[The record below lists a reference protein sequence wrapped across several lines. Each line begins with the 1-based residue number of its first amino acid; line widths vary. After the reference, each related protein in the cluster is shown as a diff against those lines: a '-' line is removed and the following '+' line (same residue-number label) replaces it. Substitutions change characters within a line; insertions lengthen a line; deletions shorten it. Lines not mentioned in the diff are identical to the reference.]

1 MLTILL
7 LINSY
12 SILIIFPSMT
22 NTLYYS
28 IKYYK

>member
-12 SILIIFPSMT
+12 SILIIFTSFT

>member
-1 MLTILL
+1 MLTIYI

-12 SILIIFPSMT
+12 YIVYIFISFT

>member
-12 SILIIFPSMT
+12 SILIIFTSFT
-22 NTLYYS
+22 YTLYYM
-28 IKYYK
+28 IKYYI

>member
-1 MLTILL
+1 MLTIYSSF
-7 LINSY
+7 NSY
-12 SILIIFPSMT
+12 SILIIFISFT

>member
-1 MLTILL
+1 MLTIFLFFKM
-7 LINSY
+7 Y
-12 SILIIFPSMT
+12 SIVIIFTSFT

>member
-1 MLTILL
+1 MYYFLFSPPL
-7 LINSY
+7 
-12 SILIIFPSMT
+12 LIIFTSFT

>member
-12 SILIIFPSMT
+12 SILIIFTSFT
-22 NTLYYS
+22 YTLYYS